1 MSEVTITPSQIPEIL
16 DVATK
21 LGISTLFTSEP
32 GIGKTEI
39 VTKYGNDNYG
49 STKDVRSSQ
58 LDPVDLSGVPT
69 VRDGFTYFATPAL
82 LPNVDRDGE
91 QGLFI
96 LDEFGDGSQATIVAT
111 QQLILEKRVGSYVF
125 PEGWHI
131 VAMMNKKEHGGV
143 NRGLPYPLQNRF
155 MHCMVVLDV
164 PELLSHFTSKGVDP
178 MVTSFLKQHG
188 NLAHKRPDKG
198 GSWAY
203 PTPRTWEKLAQVRG
217 TNPDNSIKRQ
227 LYSALVGEGAAAEF
241 LSHEEVA
248 DQVPDPEQVIKEPK
262 KAMVPENPSAQYAIA
277 YSLAYW
283 MKPDNMKNIM
293 AYLDRLPAEYAVTSV
308 TEARKITPEIE
319 DAPEFV
325 EWAVDNLDVL
335 GLDS

>member
-16 DVATK
+16 KVATS
-21 LGISTLFTSEP
+21 LGISCLFSGES
-32 GIGKTEI
+32 GIGKTEA
-39 VTKYGNDNYG
+39 VTKYGMDEFG
-49 STKDVRSSQ
+49 AVKDVRLSQ

-69 VRDGFTYFATPAL
+69 VRDGFTEFAIPSM
-82 LPNVDRDGE
+82 LPNLERDGE

-96 LDEFGDGSQATIVAT
+96 LDEFGDGSQATIVAS
-111 QQLILEKRVGSYVF
+111 QQLILEKRVASYEF

-143 NRGLPYPLQNRF
+143 NRGLSYALQNRF
-155 MHCMVVLDV
+155 MHYMVTLDV
-164 PELLSHFTSKGVDP
+164 SELLSHFTAKGVDP
-178 MVTSFLKQHG
+178 MVTSFLKTHAH
-188 NLAHKRPDKG
+188 LAHKRPDKG
-198 GSWAY
+198 GSWAW
-203 PTPRTWEKLAQVRG
+203 PTPRSWEKLSQVRG
-217 TNPDNSIKRQ
+217 TKPSSSIKFQ
-227 LYSALVGEGAAAEF
+227 LYSGLLGEGAAAEF
-241 LSHEEVA
+241 VSHEEVA
-248 DQVPDPEQVIKEPK
+248 DQVPDPEQVIKDPK

-319 DAPEFV
+319 EAPEFV
-325 EWAVDNLDVL
+325 DWAVKNLDVL
-335 GLDS
+335 GVA